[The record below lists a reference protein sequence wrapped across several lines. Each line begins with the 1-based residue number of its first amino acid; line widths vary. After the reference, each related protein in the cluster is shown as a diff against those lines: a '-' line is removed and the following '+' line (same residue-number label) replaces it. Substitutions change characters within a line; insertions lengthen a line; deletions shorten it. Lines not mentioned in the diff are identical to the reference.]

1 MQITTKVL
9 DDVRAF
15 ALAAHEGQTDKLGHP
30 YGAHVAHVAARC
42 ARYGAEYEAV
52 GWLHDTVEDCD
63 VNLDEIERRFGAI
76 VRLGVDAKTKRSGE
90 RYFQDYLPRVMEH
103 PIGIVVKYQDAD
115 HNRAKVHLI
124 EDAETR
130 SRLDQKYG
138 SVLRILGQAQSQL
151 KRHSLEGPLTWN
163 GSAWIE
169 TRTSRD

>member
-1 MQITTKVL
+1 M
-9 DDVRAF
+9 
-15 ALAAHEGQTDKLGHP
+15 
-30 YGAHVAHVAARC
+30 
-42 ARYGAEYEAV
+42 
-52 GWLHDTVEDCD
+52 
-63 VNLDEIERRFGAI
+63 
-76 VRLGVDAKTKRSGE
+76 TKRSGE
-90 RYFQDYLPRVMEH
+90 RYFQDYLPRVMEN

-151 KRHSLEGPLTWN
+151 KRHSLEGPLTWS